1 MVLPLVVGVDGSE
14 AGLLAVDWAVDEAAR
29 LGLPLRLL
37 YASLWELYEGAA
49 RQEGP
54 EGPAARVV
62 PENILGPAAERARS
76 RNPEVGVSTSAV
88 ADDAVSVLLSESRNA
103 SALVTGAQGRGQVA
117 GLLLGSVSL
126 AVAARAYCPVVVVR
140 GDKAGLEG
148 AHERILLGV
157 ADPEANSEAVRFAF
171 RTAAARKC
179 LLFVLR
185 AWRRPSYTAADRSL
199 PPGGSSRYWE
209 ERASALLDAALHDA
223 VADHPEVRVR
233 RKTIEG
239 PARKVLLRHSAAADL
254 VIIGARR
261 RHGHFGLQ
269 LSRVGHTL
277 LHHADCPVAIVP
289 QLS

>member
-54 EGPAARVV
+54 EGPAARVM
-62 PENILGPAAERARS
+62 PENIL
-76 RNPEVGVSTSAV
+76 
-88 ADDAVSVLLSESRNA
+88 
-103 SALVTGAQGRGQVA
+103 
-117 GLLLGSVSL
+117 
-126 AVAARAYCPVVVVR
+126 
-140 GDKAGLEG
+140 
-148 AHERILLGV
+148 
-157 ADPEANSEAVRFAF
+157 
-171 RTAAARKC
+171 
-179 LLFVLR
+179 
-185 AWRRPSYTAADRSL
+185 
-199 PPGGSSRYWE
+199 
-209 ERASALLDAALHDA
+209 
-223 VADHPEVRVR
+223 
-233 RKTIEG
+233 G